1 MSETLDKT
9 QKTFQGL
16 GVTRPEQV
24 LQLFSELRSLFDASA
39 LAAASTKNVGR
50 LPELQSAWNNDS
62 SGVIRRI
69 HANWVT
75 LAPPNLRGTTERAMK
90 HLSAHVGVG
99 VKAVQTLQ
107 QLGVHDNSQV
117 VSLFSLLRDTFDQDI
132 QLDIDEIDVE
142 ITRINWLG
150 RKTGILA
157 WARDHWMKSAPDE
170 LRREVGRCFNEIKAH
185 IEQAINDKR
194 ASARPAI
201 LAAPLYQDQSEYR
214 PAIRPTYAQTSGNVL
229 VDVSNEQA
237 ILPPDPTLIPE
248 DLSLPGV
255 IRPIGS
261 HHLIRQVFQEI
272 ENIFVSIG
280 FSVVEGPEIETP
292 YYNFEALNIPEF
304 HPVRDDMDTFYL
316 ELPKGAPTPLLLRTH
331 TSPMQIRTM
340 EKQKPPVRVIV
351 PGKVYRRDNPDATHS
366 FAFHQIEGLAVDSDI
381 TFCDFTG
388 TIEYFVKQFF
398 GPSVKT
404 RFRPSYFPFTEPS
417 VEFDVSCPF
426 CGGTGTAAGGGTCSK
441 CKGAAWIELFGA
453 GMVDPAVYGF
463 VNYDAKKVSG
473 FAFGIGIDR
482 LAMLKY
488 GIDDIQVF
496 FQNDVRFLRQFP

>member
-1 MSETLDKT
+1 MPNVENSTEKTL
-9 QKTFQGL
+9 
-16 GVTRPEQV
+16 
-24 LQLFSELRSLFDASA
+24 AA
-39 LAAASTKNVGR
+39 LAIGDPLAIGELFASEKTRFDNQLAAKNPDEV
-50 LPELQSAWNNDS
+50 NY
-62 SGVIRRI
+62 
-69 HANWVT
+69 T
-75 LAPPNLRGTTERAMK
+75 LMK
-90 HLSAHVGVG
+90 NA
-99 VKAVQTLQ
+99 
-107 QLGVHDNSQV
+107 
-117 VSLFSLLRDTFDQDI
+117 
-132 QLDIDEIDVE
+132 
-142 ITRINWLG
+142 WLG
-150 RKTGILA
+150 RKAGVLTLITENWL
-157 WARDHWMKSAPDE
+157 KSATPV
-170 LRREVGRCFNEIKAH
+170 LKPIVGQSLNQLKRH
-185 IEQAINDKR
+185 IEESLER
-194 ASARPAI
+194 FR
-201 LAAPLYQDQSEYR
+201 LAAEKGSEQGASLR
-214 PAIRPTYAQTSGNVL
+214 DRI
-229 VDVSNEQA
+229 
-237 ILPPDPTLIPE
+237 

-255 IRPIGS
+255 HRPIGS

-272 ENIFVSIG
+272 EDIFVSIG

-316 ELPKGAPTPLLLRTH
+316 ELPKGAATPLLLRTH

-366 FAFHQIEGLAVDSDI
+366 FAFHQIEGLAVDTDI

-426 CGGTGTAAGGGTCSK
+426 CGGTGTAVSGGTCSK

-463 VNYDAKKVSG
+463 VKYDAKKVSG

-488 GIDDIQVF
+488 GIDDIQAF

>member
-1 MSETLDKT
+1 MYLTAMSSAENPTEKTLA
-9 QKTFQGL
+9 
-16 GVTRPEQV
+16 
-24 LQLFSELRSLFDASA
+24 ELRVRTPESVTSLFAELREKA
-39 LAAASTKNVGR
+39 NKEQRRIEKAEQFEQFRVKWVGR
-50 LPELQSAWNNDS
+50 KSGILTQVTDNWLKPADAGLKRIVGQALNEFRNHLQSL
-62 SGVIRRI
+62 V
-69 HANWVT
+69 
-75 LAPPNLRGTTERAMK
+75 
-90 HLSAHVGVG
+90 
-99 VKAVQTLQ
+99 
-107 QLGVHDNSQV
+107 
-117 VSLFSLLRDTFDQDI
+117 
-132 QLDIDEIDVE
+132 
-142 ITRINWLG
+142 
-150 RKTGILA
+150 
-157 WARDHWMKSAPDE
+157 
-170 LRREVGRCFNEIKAH
+170 
-185 IEQAINDKR
+185 EQARQDLDAR
-194 ASARPAI
+194 ATQVADTR
-201 LAAPLYQDQSEYR
+201 DR
-214 PAIRPTYAQTSGNVL
+214 V
-229 VDVSNEQA
+229 
-237 ILPPDPTLIPE
+237 

-272 ENIFVSIG
+272 EDIFFSIG

-304 HPVRDDMDTFYL
+304 HPVRDDMDTFYID
-316 ELPKGAPTPLLLRTH
+316 LPKGAPVPLLLRTH

-366 FAFHQIEGLAVDSDI
+366 FMFHQVEGLAVDTDI

-417 VEFDVSCPF
+417 VEFDASCPF
-426 CGGTGTAAGGGTCSK
+426 CGGTGTAAAGGTCSK

>member
-1 MSETLDKT
+1 MATTDLGLD
-9 QKTFQGL
+9 
-16 GVTRPEQV
+16 
-24 LQLFSELRSLFDASA
+24 RSLAALGAAGAAQVAARFAEVRARFDAD
-39 LAAASTKNVGR
+39 ASSV
-50 LPELQSAWNNDS
+50 
-62 SGVIRRI
+62 
-69 HANWVT
+69 
-75 LAPPNLRGTTERAMK
+75 
-90 HLSAHVGVG
+90 
-99 VKAVQTLQ
+99 
-107 QLGVHDNSQV
+107 
-117 VSLFSLLRDTFDQDI
+117 RDETSWKQFRDA
-132 QLDIDEIDVE
+132 
-142 ITRINWLG
+142 WLG
-150 RKTGILA
+150 RKSGVLTQITDNWLKPATPELKRAVGQQLNELRAHVESQIEARRAAVQSGAEEAAL
-157 WARDHWMKSAPDE
+157 ARD
-170 LRREVGRCFNEIKAH
+170 RV
-185 IEQAINDKR
+185 
-194 ASARPAI
+194 
-201 LAAPLYQDQSEYR
+201 
-214 PAIRPTYAQTSGNVL
+214 
-229 VDVSNEQA
+229 
-237 ILPPDPTLIPE
+237 

-272 ENIFVSIG
+272 EDIFFSIG

-316 ELPKGAPTPLLLRTH
+316 DLPKGAPTPLLLRTH

-340 EKQKPPVRVIV
+340 ERQKPPVRVIV

-366 FAFHQIEGLAVDSDI
+366 FMFHQVEGLAVDTDI

-426 CGGTGTAAGGGTCSK
+426 CGGTGTSNGATCSK

-463 VNYDAKKVSG
+463 VDYDPKKVSG

-488 GIDDIQVF
+488 GIDDVQVF
-496 FQNDVRFLRQFP
+496 FQNDLRFLKQFP